1 MPTVSIAKGKGYT
14 RHNDRS
20 LDPKDPDKKSWDS
33 ELSQQNIIYRNE
45 PIQGAYNQIFGHALE
60 EYNQSQIEKGR
71 ADRQIK
77 NYYDKI
83 SRSKQEKTCYE
94 LVIQIGSM
102 EDKANL
108 EKYEAIQKALD
119 EYNQSFQTRNPNF
132 RVFQQITH
140 RDEKGMDHTH
150 IMFVPVSTG
159 NKRGL
164 ETKNSLSG
172 ALKEM
177 GYDRNGFDKWR
188 EHELESIKEI
198 LRTNDLEFELGD
210 GRREHLNVRQYRE
223 YKKYESLTLEKQN
236 TLSELEKMVSE
247 RTEERNKLDV
257 EINAKRSK
265 ISDLDSLHDE
275 LVRDN
280 RDLME
285 ANELM
290 EQEMKLLD
298 NRRIFKNF
306 SEMDPKEQSICF
318 HSNKMTVIKSDG
330 TQYTTRG
337 YTQAMLNDLR
347 AGRIKMG
354 AWLPEEMVPVP
365 KSVINELIKVRN
377 KSIELSKETSLFIR
391 TFEALKRNIDRIK
404 TKVKTHFER

>member
-150 IMFVPVSTG
+150 IMFIPVSTG

-177 GYDRNGFDKWR
+177 GYDRNGFNKWR
-188 EHELESIKEI
+188 DHELESIKEI

-290 EQEMKLLD
+290 EQEIKLLD

-306 SEMDPKEQSICF
+306 SEMDPKERSMCF
-318 HSNKMTVIKSDG
+318 HSNKMTVIRSDG
-330 TQYTTRG
+330 TSYTTT
-337 YTQAMLNDLR
+337 YHTDAMLRDLR

-365 KSVINELIKVRN
+365 KSVISELIKVRD
-377 KSIELSKETSLFIR
+377 KSIELSKETSLFVR